1 MMHPKGRIREIFWKE
16 LSEHEK
22 TYKPLYNTYSRIR
35 NTHIYTDV
43 QNPFCL
49 WEVWSVWWSHHW
61 IQGRQIPNQWSR
73 YSYRQH
79 PLVGKKPLTGWS
91 KNTASADKFRQTWD
105 RLITMQ
111 INTLHTQAV
120 RLLTIKGGHHLP
132 KVGIIYLSWASSTQS
147 FTFGYNHLPK
157 VGII

>member
-49 WEVWSVWWSHHW
+49 WEVWSMEVYDGV
-61 IQGRQIPNQWSR
+61 I
-73 YSYRQH
+73 
-79 PLVGKKPLTGWS
+79 TGY
-91 KNTASADKFRQTWD
+91 
-105 RLITMQ
+105 
-111 INTLHTQAV
+111 
-120 RLLTIKGGHHLP
+120 KGGKFLTSGA
-132 KVGIIYLSWASSTQS
+132 GILTDNTHW
-147 FTFGYNHLPK
+147 
-157 VGII
+157 